1 MQRISQLKQRPSRLS
16 RRLLLSAIRLLLA
29 QKSAPDKALSFIPQQ
44 MRRRIGR
51 RRIEIS
57 TEFLILQ

>member
-1 MQRISQLKQRPSRLS
+1 MRTALQRPSRLS

-29 QKSAPDKALSFIPQQ
+29 QKSAAGKAVSFIPQQ